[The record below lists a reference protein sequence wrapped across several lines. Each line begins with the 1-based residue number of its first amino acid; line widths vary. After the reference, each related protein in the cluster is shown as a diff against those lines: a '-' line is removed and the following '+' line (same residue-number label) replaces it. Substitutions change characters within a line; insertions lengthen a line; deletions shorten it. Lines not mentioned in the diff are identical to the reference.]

1 MGADNTFG
9 ETNFNPNLPDDKEEK
24 QAIIQLMYKTPHY
37 RDGWAI
43 VYARS
48 IPEAFEE
55 LQQALDKTM
64 KNNSH
69 IAVYEISE
77 IRINYYRKDPREN

>member
-1 MGADNTFG
+1 M
-9 ETNFNPNLPDDKEEK
+9 
-24 QAIIQLMYKTPHY
+24 IQLMYKTPHY
-37 RDGWAI
+37 QGGWAI

-55 LQQALDKTM
+55 LQRTLDKAM
-64 KNNSH
+64 KNNPH

-77 IRINYYRKDPREN
+77 IKINYYRKDPRKN